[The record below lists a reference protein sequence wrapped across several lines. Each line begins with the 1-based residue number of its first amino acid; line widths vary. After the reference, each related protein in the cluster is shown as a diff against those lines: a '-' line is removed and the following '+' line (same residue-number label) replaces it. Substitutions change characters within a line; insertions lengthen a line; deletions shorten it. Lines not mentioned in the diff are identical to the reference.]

1 VCSSIWIEAAAAD
14 RDSLVTAAKSASH
27 FGLQVDVDH
36 VSRWPWARMGP
47 VRPTVTEDGG
57 CACGMLSDDADWNAE
72 AWAMRTDII
81 EPLAKT
87 LEVLVTPGVSAH
99 RGGGVVGR
107 RQTAAGVQHHA
118 SRPSANHQ
126 NDRLGHEEA
135 LCRGARQ
142 RHNIAINLTTASRC
156 SAAARYRDR

>member
-87 LEVLVTPGVSAH
+87 LEVLV
-99 RGGGVVGR
+99 
-107 RQTAAGVQHHA
+107 
-118 SRPSANHQ
+118 
-126 NDRLGHEEA
+126 RLGSQRIAVAA
-135 LCRGARQ
+135 LWAGDRPQQEFNITPADLARII
-142 RHNIAINLTTASRC
+142 RTTGLGTKRRYVVERDSGITSR
-156 SAAARYRDR
+156 SI